1 MKKMREKSKEI
12 QIYKAN
18 LKLPL
23 KPRHRNGKHQA
34 PPPQRSKRRRIKR
47 FGENISQLP
56 LCGNKL
62 HLYLSFLNMVSQKV
76 VSHFDVF
83 VSPVE
88 NWVMG

>member
-1 MKKMREKSKEI
+1 MK
-12 QIYKAN
+12 
-18 LKLPL
+18 
-23 KPRHRNGKHQA
+23 G
-34 PPPQRSKRRRIKR
+34 
-47 FGENISQLP
+47 FGENLSQLP
-56 LCGNKL
+56 LCGNKH